1 MAPPVQETGDVA
13 SGGKPFVEVIAE
25 GCGERPIVTGELN
38 DLGGPGPQRRR
49 RRPWNQPR
57 VARPEQLCLD

>member
-38 DLGGPGPQRRR
+38 DLGGPGP
-49 RRPWNQPR
+49 
-57 VARPEQLCLD
+57 

>member
-25 GCGERPIVTGELN
+25 ECGGRPIVTGKLN
-38 DLGGPGPQRRR
+38 GLGGSEP
-49 RRPWNQPR
+49 
-57 VARPEQLCLD
+57 